1 MLKRVELDRPI
12 IMRDKTDIIWNGKRS
27 DKIFESQ

>member
-12 IMRDKTDIIWNGKRS
+12 IMRDKIDIIWSGKKN
-27 DKIFESQ
+27 DKIFES